1 MLISPISSIYEECQF
16 GETRLLGSLSF
27 SQFSSSLYMMLLGI
41 YKNQYPPEVYPCTTS
56 VDFYRYYSRFLFRV
70 PTLTTLLHFFSR
82 FFPNL
87 ILYSYF
93 SFSPLRYKPPLLLST
108 IIKVDLQNYVG
119 IEIFLIAATLYIMT
133 MVIKAENMDIFFHH
147 SP

>member
-1 MLISPISSIYEECQF
+1 MLFSPVSSIYKENQF

-27 SQFSSSLYMMLLGI
+27 SQFSPLYMVLLGI
-41 YKNQYPPEVYPCTTS
+41 YKNQYPPKVYPCTTS
-56 VDFYRYYSRFLFRV
+56 VDFYRYLFQISFQSTHSYYFV
-70 PTLTTLLHFFSR
+70 ALFPKIFS
-82 FFPNL
+82 NL

-93 SFSPLRYKPPLLLST
+93 SFYPSRYKPPLLLST

-119 IEIFLIAATLYIMT
+119 VEILLIAATLFIVT
-133 MVIKAENMDIFFHH
+133 MVIKAENMDVSFQH